1 MAMLFLA
8 LSVIG
13 YIVMLVGWIWI
24 LVVAFKHSLGWG
36 LASLLIPLVGLIF
49 VALNFAAAKKPFLIW
64 LAGLG
69 LAIIGGV
76 LAVVLGTPTATM
88 S

>member
-24 LVVAFKHSLGWG
+24 LVKAFKTSLGWG

-49 VALNFAAAKKPFLIW
+49 VALNFALCKKPFLIW
-64 LAGLG
+64 LLGLA

-76 LAVVLGTPTATM
+76 LAVMFGQPVQSM
-88 S
+88 